1 MQHINFKNALEAG
14 HIEPTMLNNGQQLEI
29 EGRKY
34 YNPAEAGSKINIT
47 RFHSAM
53 DILRSHEELKLSYE
67 TNLAAW
73 DQVRD
78 LSMKI
83 ISSHDH
89 EQIKEMASDLIQLQ
103 RRIEARINF
112 GRDIEQV
119 YQITAIWFITEEEDP
134 ASINQAIIDRKIK
147 DFKSKPDLYSF
158 FLSLP
163 LSSLVNLSLVSDT
176 VTLSYLKEMNL
187 QELLEL
193 KTYLLKSQIYG
204 PDSDM
209 TKYIS
214 SRMETLHE
222 SLPLINSL
230 LNNTTTP
237 WPGF

>member
-1 MQHINFKNALEAG
+1 MQNINFKNALEAG

-34 YNPAEAGSKINIT
+34 YNPADSGSKINIS

-53 DILRSHEELKLSYE
+53 DILRSHEELKLSYDM
-67 TNLAAW
+67 NLASW
-73 DQVRD
+73 EQVKE
-78 LSMKI
+78 LSMSI
-83 ISSHDH
+83 MSSSNPDH
-89 EQIKEMASDLIQLQ
+89 IKEMAKDLMQLQ
-103 RRIEARINF
+103 SRVEARINF

-134 ASINQAIIDRKIK
+134 ASVNPSIIARKIK
-147 DFKSKPDLYSF
+147 DFKAKPELYSF

-163 LSSLVNLSLVSDT
+163 LSSLVDLSLVSNT
-176 VTLSYLKEMNL
+176 ATLNYLKEMNI

-204 PDSDM
+204 VDSD
-209 TKYIS
+209 TTRYIS

-230 LNNTTTP
+230 LSNTMTP
-237 WPGF
+237 